1 MPRFDTVVKN
11 GMIIDGTRA
20 PRYQGDIGIKDGKI
34 VEIGNLD
41 ASDGAIEIDASGLV
55 VAPGFIDLHTHYDA
69 QVFWDPH
76 CTISGWHGVT
86 SVAIG
91 NCGFGFAPVRPDQ
104 RERAMLTMTRLESI
118 PYASMK
124 AGLPWDWITF
134 PQFLDSLERQPL
146 GVNLL
151 PCVPLGPLI
160 TWVMGSPEEAK
171 HRAPT
176 GAEEREIVR
185 LFSEA
190 MDAGGCGWSAQ
201 RLHPNGPVC
210 IQRDYDG
217 TPMVTDVMG
226 DETCRNLARE
236 LGRRNAGFMQ
246 LSMATADPFSDLK
259 EIEALAE
266 LSRRP
271 LLYQALVSFDREPQI
286 HRFLIAWFDQCH
298 AKGLR
303 VYPQAHTNT
312 TSFTFTFA
320 DWNLFDD
327 SEAWRE
333 ATLGTP
339 QERLAKLGDPSRRE
353 QLKEYANGQR
363 MVTGDLENFRI
374 QQIYSPRYKDLEGLT
389 LKDAGAKTDLHII
402 DAMLEIAV
410 ADELRTV
417 FEAPPPHTRLDFLKE
432 VVNYPYTIPGLSDGG
447 AHTKFFCGGR
457 YPTEFLASFTRD
469 QAMLSL
475 EDAHW
480 KLSAWPAICAGLSDR
495 GVLCEGYAA
504 DIVMYDY
511 DNLGMGPIEVV
522 HDLPGGEWRRVQR
535 AQGYRYIMVNGEIT
549 FVDSQPTKRMP
560 GLLLRHGNGWKSHQM
575 RRAI

>member
-1 MPRFDTVVKN
+1 MPRFDTVIKN
-11 GMIIDGTRA
+11 GMIVDGTRA
-20 PRYQGDIGIKDGKI
+20 PRYHADIGIKDGRI
-34 VEIGNLD
+34 VDIGRMN

-55 VAPGFIDLHTHYDA
+55 VAPGFVDLHTHYDA

-76 CTISGWHGVT
+76 CTISGWHGAT
-86 SVAIG
+86 SVVIG

-171 HRAPT
+171 ERTPT
-176 GAEEREIVR
+176 AAEEREIVR

-201 RLHPNGPVC
+201 RLHPSGPVC

-236 LGRRNAGFMQ
+236 LGRRNSGFMQ
-246 LSMATADPFSDLK
+246 LSMATDDPFRDLQ
-259 EIEALAE
+259 EIEKLAD

-286 HRFLIAWFDQCH
+286 HRFLMAWFDQCH

-312 TSFTFTFA
+312 TSFTFTLA

-327 SEAWRE
+327 SDAWRE
-333 ATLGTP
+333 ATLGTAG
-339 QERLAKLGDPSRRE
+339 ERLAKLSDPARRE
-353 QLKEYANGQR
+353 KLKEYANGQR
-363 MVTGDLENFRI
+363 MVTGDLENFVI
-374 QQIYSPRYKDLEGLT
+374 EKIYTSRYRNLEGLT
-389 LKDAGAKTDLHII
+389 LKDAGAQANLHIV
-402 DAMLEIAV
+402 DAMLDIAT

-469 QAMLSL
+469 EGMLSL
-475 EDAHW
+475 EEAHW
-480 KLSAWPAICAGLSDR
+480 KLSAWPALCAGLSDR
-495 GVLCEGYAA
+495 GILRQGYAA

-511 DNLGMGPIEVV
+511 ESLEILPIEVV
-522 HDLPGGEWRRVQR
+522 HDLPGDEWRRVQR
-535 AQGYRYIMVNGEIT
+535 ARGYRYIMVNGEVT
-549 FVDSQPTKRMP
+549 FVDGQPTKRTP
-560 GLLLRHGNGWKSHQM
+560 GLLLRNGSGLKSTQM